1 MTTSSKG
8 QRECLEVEADKPGE
22 VKKQRGWLRLVAVA
36 TGVQVLWIQV
46 GLRSWHAALP
56 GPGKCR
62 AAGLDA
68 AQAGGMRRL
77 ASLLRKATSIS
88 AVGGGPR
95 SLIT

>member
-1 MTTSSKG
+1 MTTSLKG
-8 QRECLEVEADKPGE
+8 QRECLEVEADEPGE
-22 VKKQRGWLRLVAVA
+22 VKQQQGWLWPAAVA
-36 TGVQVLWIQV
+36 TGVQMLWPPV
-46 GLRSWHAALP
+46 GTRSWHAALP